1 MDCVG
6 AAVRLGAKDVYLVY
20 RRSYT
25 QMPAEEDE
33 KVDSLNEG
41 IHFLLL
47 NQPVDYITDDK
58 GRIEGLKLVRTA
70 LGEEDASGR
79 RSPVNIEGSE
89 WVLPTDMVIEAIGN
103 KADEASP
110 TWYPKVKL
118 NDKKLIQVDPDTGK
132 TSMGGV
138 FAGGD
143 IVRGPA
149 LVVNAVQDGK
159 VAARAITRYLN
170 KE

>member
-1 MDCVG
+1 M
-6 AAVRLGAKDVYLVY
+6 
-20 RRSYT
+20 
-25 QMPAEEDE
+25 
-33 KVDSLNEG
+33 
-41 IHFLLL
+41 
-47 NQPVDYITDDK
+47 
-58 GRIEGLKLVRTA
+58 RTV

-89 WVLPTDMVIEAIGN
+89 WTLKADLVIEAIGN

-110 TWYPKVKL
+110 TWYPKVEL

-132 TSMGGV
+132 TSMDGV

-143 IVRGPA
+143 IVRGPS

-159 VAARAITRYLN
+159 KAARAIMEYLN
-170 KE
+170 GFKF